1 MEEVWQRSGES
12 GSALLVL
19 LALAHHASDDAVAWP
34 KIETLVA
41 RTRLGERYLR
51 RLLARLA
58 DAGEIS
64 IEAHPT
70 DGRRHLY
77 RLDRYRP
84 CEAADTGPRGP
95 LNRGDSG
102 PRGPVNTGPA
112 GPPSTGPRG
121 PVSPTR
127 YRASRTGEYR
137 TSRTTPSKEEPSL
150 EPSGEEILS
159 GNGSEKVERVIEVW
173 RGLEGADRP
182 SRRRV
187 EGWLREWPDEAALIA
202 ELHRLRERGYLANS
216 INYVQACLASARR
229 RNRMPAPVDPLI
241 AKMAALGWRDPPEPF
256 DLAGRLARLAA
267 ALPADLPAEEVSW
280 GDAIRGL
287 EGEPEAVQDA
297 LGLLEDR
304 LAAALEERLGP
315 EGRARLDE
323 RVAATLRAVAARLPA
338 SERPRVEATMRRR
351 LLRREAGLPELSL
364 FGAAAEHGDPGKED
378 PGGG

>member
-58 DAGEIS
+58 DAGEIA

-70 DGRRHLY
+70 DRRRHLY

-84 CEAADTGPRGP
+84 RQAADTGPRGP
-95 LNRGDSG
+95 LHGGDGG
-102 PRGPVNTGPA
+102 PPGPLNTGPP

-121 PVSPTR
+121 PQSPDQ
-127 YRASRTGEYR
+127 YRTSSTGEYR
-137 TSRTTPSKEEPSL
+137 TSRTAPSKEEPSL
-150 EPSGEEILS
+150 ESSGEEFLS
-159 GNGSEKVERVIEVW
+159 GDGSEKVERVLEVW

-182 SRRRV
+182 SRRRA
-187 EGWLREWPDEAALIA
+187 EGWLREWSDEAALIA

-216 INYVQACLASARR
+216 INYVQACLASALRR
-229 RNRMPAPVDPLI
+229 SRLPAPVGPLI
-241 AKMAALGWRDPPEPF
+241 AEMAALARRDPPEPF

-267 ALPADLPAEEVSW
+267 ALPADLPPEVSW
-280 GDAIRGL
+280 GEAIRGL

-297 LGLLEDR
+297 LGHLEDR
-304 LAAALEERLGP
+304 LAAAIEERLGP

-323 RVAATLRAVAARLPA
+323 RVAANLRPVAERIRAA
-338 SERPRVEATMRRR
+338 ERPRIEATMRRR

-364 FGAAAEHGDPGKED
+364 FGPAAEHGDPGKGD
-378 PGGG
+378 PGDG